1 MAANGALRFTAP
13 VPRLVHPFGPV
24 ARANARVLLLGSM
37 PGVASLAAGQY
48 YAHPRNQFWPL
59 MGRLFDAGPE
69 RPYAERLIRLQAA
82 GLALWDVVGS
92 CERPGS
98 LDADIRD
105 AVPND
110 LAGLLQRCPLIH
122 TLACNGQAAAS
133 LLRPL
138 WPTLEAAAGG
148 PLRLLALPSTS
159 PAHAAR
165 SFAQK
170 LRAWRRLAA
179 ITAPQPP

>member
-1 MAANGALRFTAP
+1 M
-13 VPRLVHPFGPV
+13 PRLVHPFGPV
-24 ARANARVLLLGSM
+24 ARADARVLILGSM
-37 PGVASLAAGQY
+37 PGTASLAANQY

-69 RPYAERLIRLQAA
+69 RPYAERLTRLQAA

-98 LDADIRD
+98 LNADSRN
-105 AVPND
+105 AVPNGV
-110 LAGLLQRCPLIH
+110 AGWLHHCPGIQ
-122 TLACNGQAAAS
+122 TVACNGQAAAR

-138 WPTLEAAAGG
+138 WPALEAAAGG
-148 PLRLLALPSTS
+148 PLRLLVLPSTS

-165 SFAQK
+165 TFAQK
-170 LRAWRRLAA
+170 LRAWRAL
-179 ITAPQPP
+179 TAPSTPGPR

>member
-1 MAANGALRFTAP
+1 MSRII
-13 VPRLVHPFGPV
+13 HPFGPV
-24 ARANARVLLLGSM
+24 ARADARVLILGSM
-37 PGVASLAAGQY
+37 PGVASLAASQY

-69 RPYAERLIRLQAA
+69 RPYAERRERLQAA

-98 LDADIRD
+98 LDADIRNV
-105 AVPND
+105 VPND
-110 LAGLLQRCPLIH
+110 LADLLRRCPQVDTI
-122 TLACNGQAAAS
+122 ACNGQAAAK

-138 WPTLEAAAGG
+138 WPSLRAAASM
-148 PLRLLALPSTS
+148 PLRLLVLPSTS
-159 PAHAAR
+159 PAHATR

-170 LRAWRRLAA
+170 LRAWRQVAA
-179 ITAPQPP
+179 LTAQAAPAPRWRAGR